1 MNNVS
6 NKIKEVVKGFFKN
19 HIYIMVLLFAIDM
32 ITKKVMEN
40 FLLSLPTHSYPV
52 IEGFF
57 SLTLVYNPGSFSG
70 FLGNIPYGTFILMIA
85 SIVGGIGASIYLYKK
100 FNSINIWMK
109 IGLYL
114 LIPGAFG
121 NMVDRFL
128 KVIGVQKGVIDFL
141 DFKLPIIGDFPV
153 FNFADICLTISLF
166 ILLIGYIILDYK
178 NEKAKKEKVDE

>member
-1 MNNVS
+1 
-6 NKIKEVVKGFFKN
+6 
-19 HIYIMVLLFAIDM
+19 
-32 ITKKVMEN
+32 
-40 FLLSLPTHSYPV
+40 
-52 IEGFF
+52 
-57 SLTLVYNPGSFSG
+57 
-70 FLGNIPYGTFILMIA
+70 
-85 SIVGGIGASIYLYKK
+85 
-100 FNSINIWMK
+100 MK

-128 KVIGVQKGVIDFL
+128 KVVGVQKGVIDFL